1 MAASDWTRW
10 KGAGRRQT
18 AARSFSRRFRRN
30 KRVFFVCLQIICE
43 GAARSFW
50 RLITKRTKSF
60 PKNDK
65 RGLFF
70 FLSLSPEHASHFATF
85 PPPVFFFFFTPQTTS
100 EIPLKYSGA
109 SLQPPYFHFYCARY
123 KEEQLFDAAV
133 MKTRRLRGNK
143 LGFNWRHFS
152 RRRQGA
158 YLFTAPAP
166 TLVKITAH

>member
-10 KGAGRRQT
+10 KGAGRRQA

-50 RLITKRTKSF
+50 HLITKKQNHF
-60 PKNDK
+60 LKMINEAC
-65 RGLFF
+65 FF
-70 FLSLSPEHASHFATF
+70 FLSPEHASHFATF
-85 PPPVFFFFFTPQTTS
+85 PPPVFFFFPSQTSS

-133 MKTRRLRGNK
+133 MKTRTLRGNK

-152 RRRQGA
+152 RCRQGA
-158 YLFTAPAP
+158 YLFTAPTP